1 MKKTLPLILKALLGL
16 LFIVSAILKM
26 MDMDRFEV
34 YVYSFRFFSLN
45 QSFLVARAAI
55 IIELVLGIGLIS
67 NCFHQLMWW
76 GSMAMLTFYNLLLC
90 YALIIGR
97 TDSCHCFGAFLP
109 FNPWQSILKNLV
121 LMGLFMLVYKVK
133 GRSFKGRWL
142 ALAGV
147 AIAST
152 LAVLI
157 VSPPDNFTPE
167 SHPEQNLDEVL
178 FGEML
183 SQPPMDA
190 FHLQGGK
197 QVVCLFTTSCELCQL
212 AARKLSIMQQRYGF
226 PPENITF
233 VFMGSEEGIKEFY
246 EESESA
252 EYRSVLYEDVH
263 GLLKVNHGSFPTMA
277 FMDHGKVAYEYGL
290 RNMNEEE
297 IKMFFAKN
305 D

>member
-1 MKKTLPLILKALLGL
+1 MKKTLPLILKVLLGL

-34 YVYSFRFFSLN
+34 YVYSFQFFSLN

-133 GRSFKGRWL
+133 GRSFKGRWM

-152 LAVLI
+152 LAVFI
-157 VSPPDNFTPE
+157 VSPPDNYIHN
-167 SHPEQNLDEVL
+167 SSPEQNLNETL
-178 FGEML
+178 FNEIL
-183 SQPPMDA
+183 SQPPLDA
-190 FHLQGGK
+190 LQLQDGK
-197 QVVCLFTTSCELCQL
+197 QVVCFLTTSCELCQL
-212 AARKLSIMQQRYGF
+212 AAHKLSIMQQRYGF
-226 PPENITF
+226 PSENITF
-233 VFMGSEEGIKEFY
+233 VFMGNEEGIKEFY
-246 EESESA
+246 EKSESA

-263 GLLKVNHGSFPTMA
+263 GLLKVINGNFPTMA
-277 FMDHGKVAYEYGL
+277 FLDHGTVVHEYGL

-297 IKMFFAKN
+297 IKLFFTKK